1 MDLMEMIRNRRSVRT
16 YRKGEIK
23 EEILRKVLEAGLL
36 APSGRNRQPWEL
48 IVVRDPQTL
57 KQLSECRAG
66 GAARMLASAAAAV
79 VVTADSAKTD
89 VWTEDCSNAM
99 MLMHLTADAMGLGS
113 CWIQGR
119 LREAPDGRTA
129 EGYVREILGYP
140 EDFRLEAIL
149 SLGLP
154 EEHPEAKTAAKELEK
169 KVHWERYE
177 GQVE

>member
-1 MDLMEMIRNRRSVRT
+1 
-16 YRKGEIK
+16 
-23 EEILRKVLEAGLL
+23 
-36 APSGRNRQPWEL
+36 
-48 IVVRDPQTL
+48 
-57 KQLSECRAG
+57 
-66 GAARMLASAAAAV
+66 MLASAAAAV

-129 EGYVREILGYP
+129 EEYVREILGYP

>member
-23 EEILRKVLEAGLL
+23 EETLRKVLEAGLL

-129 EGYVREILGYP
+129 EEYVREILGYP

-169 KVHWERYE
+169 KVHWERDE